1 MKKTM
6 FIVMS
11 VIIVLLLGACAYLA
25 KQLQDANNLLYLV
38 NETADEEYYNQ
49 ITNSEEWS
57 NWVSWKAYQ
66 DVVHRLA
73 VSDNLIFYVEEVLD
87 DPYIEDY
94 LNSDERKEWAK
105 YH

>member
-1 MKKTM
+1 M

-11 VIIVLLLGACAYLA
+11 VVIVFLSGACACLA

-49 ITNSEEWS
+49 ITNSEEWN
-57 NWVSWKAYQ
+57 NWVSWSVYQ
-66 DVVHRLA
+66 NAVYRLQIA
-73 VSDNLIFYVEEVLD
+73 ENLIFYVEEVLD